1 MQSQLLAYLAAIRSW
16 PPEVWAGLNLPALFS
31 LPINLVAA
39 DVSPLHL
46 IQNNVRADSRR
57 LLRFRGAKHDFV
69 RGISPAGVFYVNL
82 RGQYESG
89 GTRDE
94 ALADAAGARKRAYRH
109 AGRFDAS
116 VLSKLDRTSAADQFN
131 YRLNQ
136 DGSVRSNSVEALPR
150 AEFEALLDRVETQLQ
165 EMGRAIFSGAAQVDP
180 YRKGHETP
188 CEFCD
193 YRAVCRI
200 DPWTHRYRGLRP
212 AAEKAFDN
220 SHVS

>member
-1 MQSQLLAYLAAIRSW
+1 
-16 PPEVWAGLNLPALFS
+16 
-31 LPINLVAA
+31 
-39 DVSPLHL
+39 VSRV
-46 IQNNVRADSRR
+46 QGV
-57 LLRFRGAKHDFV
+57 V
-69 RGISPAGVFYVNL
+69 PAGVFYVNL

-94 ALADAAGARKRAYRH
+94 ALADADGARKRAYRH
-109 AGRFDAS
+109 AGRFDISA
-116 VLSKLDRTSAADQFN
+116 LSRLDRTKAADQFN
-131 YRLNQ
+131 YRLNK
-136 DGSVRSNSVEALPR
+136 DGSVRANSVEALPR

-193 YRAVCRI
+193 YRAACRI
-200 DPWTHRYRGLRP
+200 DPWTHQYRVLRP
-212 AAEKAFDN
+212 SAGNNFDN